1 MEMFYREFDASS
13 PVATGMKWLAA
24 LGARIAVTFLN
35 ALAYTDIKKR
45 LQLTAGHIW
54 VLALIL
60 AAWCGVSL
68 FPATAG
74 LADVINGILFAI
86 GAIALFEEIKEIGQ
100 AGAKAWMLAF
110 EAKTEADLDEA
121 GKALAPALSGTVV
134 SLLELLVTHTAF
146 IAAEAAVLRRFPVPS
161 WFEARFRKA
170 AEPKDAGS
178 QSKAK
183 GKAPEPTEEKQ
194 NQSPDDPNPRRM
206 PVPDKAR
213 GPREPQPSRLSRTVE
228 GAVRLEG
235 ARKTAE
241 VASDSLTPVLVLGGL
256 AAVGVTAAV
265 WALSSAGRRRE

>member
-1 MEMFYREFDASS
+1 MEMFYRDFDASS
-13 PVATGMKWLAA
+13 PVSTGMKWLGA
-24 LGARIAVTFLN
+24 LGARIAVTFVN
-35 ALAYTDIKKR
+35 ALDHTDIKKR
-45 LQLTAGHIW
+45 LLLTAGQIW

-86 GAIALFEEIKEIGQ
+86 GAVALFEELKEVGQ

-134 SLLELLVTHTAF
+134 ALLELLVTHTAF
-146 IAAEAAVLRRFPVPS
+146 LAAEAAVLRRFPVPS
-161 WFEARFRKA
+161 WFESRFRKA
-170 AEPKDAGS
+170 AEPKKAEPR
-178 QSKAK
+178 SKPA
-183 GKAPEPTEEKQ
+183 
-194 NQSPDDPNPRRM
+194 DPAQATPNRPR
-206 PVPDKAR
+206 D
-213 GPREPQPSRLSRTVE
+213 PQPSRVSRTVQ

-265 WALSSAGRRRE
+265 WAWSASGGRRRE